1 MDPTTGQLS
10 RRSLLRTSAVTI
22 GAAGLAT
29 VLASPAAASLTSQY
43 KQHDWRWCNYCQC
56 LFYENDYTSGCCPRG
71 CGHNWAGSGN
81 YWCNYGDGPGQGNWC
96 WCHKCEGLWYGG
108 TDNNGKCPM
117 GGSHSRDGS
126 GNYYMQYG
134 TPSHGEQSGW
144 KWCKKCYCLCYSG
157 VDGGHCAGR
166 GRHDWSSSGD
176 YYLAYGN

>member
-1 MDPTTGQLS
+1 
-10 RRSLLRTSAVTI
+10 
-22 GAAGLAT
+22 
-29 VLASPAAASLTSQY
+29 
-43 KQHDWRWCNYCQC
+43 
-56 LFYENDYTSGCCPRG
+56 
-71 CGHNWAGSGN
+71 
-81 YWCNYGDGPGQGNWC
+81 
-96 WCHKCEGLWYGG
+96 
-108 TDNNGKCPM
+108 M